1 MHVAFMQAFVHAVL
15 LTAVVY
21 CDVTRRRL
29 DVTDSLTICGFVNS
43 VHNKLKGIKCFIQ
56 SGCDE

>member
-1 MHVAFMQAFVHAVL
+1 MHVACRQAFVQAVI

-29 DVTDSLTICGFVNS
+29 DVTDSLTMLALLTACTTN
-43 VHNKLKGIKCFIQ
+43 
-56 SGCDE
+56 

>member
-1 MHVAFMQAFVHAVL
+1 MHVAFMQAFVQAVL

-43 VHNKLKGIKCFIQ
+43 VYNKLKDVKCFIQ
-56 SGCDE
+56 IGCDE